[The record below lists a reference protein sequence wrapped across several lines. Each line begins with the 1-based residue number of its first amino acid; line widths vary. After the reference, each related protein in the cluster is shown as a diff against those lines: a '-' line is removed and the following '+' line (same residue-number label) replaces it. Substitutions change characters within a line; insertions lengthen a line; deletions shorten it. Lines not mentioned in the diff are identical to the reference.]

1 VDRGVAFAGLPPDDE
16 RRIAAAIEIMSRHKL
31 LPTPW
36 HLCAVSA
43 ADLVIVAPN
52 NPASQPLL
60 ASAIQRTGPVTA
72 VLVAAADPIPPGCE
86 RLLWP
91 VRPKDLRNL
100 LLEVE
105 QRVVRRKA
113 GADSGT
119 GASSVKGRT
128 IRAPRPPVSLLE
140 LAHML
145 REANQPDSHGS
156 AWIVRGIGPRP
167 LYVVPGISAF
177 LFEGSLSTLRN
188 LPRGR
193 SLTITRIPEQD
204 LPDTGTGKPLIML
217 QWLVGM
223 LLGQK
228 SLLPW
233 VDPAAIYSLRHWP
246 DFALLR
252 HRLDHQRIAA
262 LLRDRGAV
270 IPDIVHLAQ
279 VDEYAVNEFLNAAS
293 LTGRLVAA
301 SAPQIAASRRL
312 ADVGRALLQ
321 RLRKALGIGR
331 AR

>member
-1 VDRGVAFAGLPPDDE
+1 VDRGIAFVGLPPDDE
-16 RRIAAAIEIMSRHKL
+16 RRVATAIEIMSRHKL
-31 LPTPW
+31 LPSPW
-36 HLCAVSA
+36 RVCAVTA

-60 ASAIQRTGPVTA
+60 ENAIQRTGPVTA
-72 VLVAAADPIPPGCE
+72 VLVAAADTIPPGCA
-86 RLLWP
+86 RLVWP

-105 QRVVRRKA
+105 QRVVRRKDGAEASA
-113 GADSGT
+113 GVSN
-119 GASSVKGRT
+119 VKGRT
-128 IRAPRPPVSLLE
+128 IGAPRRPVSLLE
-140 LAHML
+140 LAHTL
-145 REANQPDSHGS
+145 REANEPDSHGS

-167 LYVVPGISAF
+167 LYVVPRISAF

-204 LPDTGTGKPLIML
+204 LPCGAAGKPLIML

-233 VDPAAIYSLRHWP
+233 VDSAAVYSLRHWP

-262 LLRDRGAV
+262 LLRNRAAV
-270 IPDIVHLAQ
+270 ITDIVHLAQ
-279 VDEYAVNEFLNAAS
+279 VDEYTVNEFLNAAS

-301 SAPQIAASRRL
+301 SAPIAASRRL
-312 ADVGRALLQ
+312 PDVGSALLQ
-321 RLRKALGIGR
+321 RLRKALGIG